1 MGLFGKLKPKYVEV
15 GRGYDITA
23 TGVALRKALL
33 DGEPKQVFPLLKQGE
48 EEEEAGVQDLLA
60 IHLRDVVAAFS
71 TAAHGDIGPF
81 VALVCDQPPVCPPPE
96 NENEEPDQYM
106 DFVCEKLFEG
116 GLSMLVLQQHELQKA
131 PQYDQLLDSFIATYK
146 WTKWVFTFQRSSFKG
161 DFNVL
166 IGIGK
171 HFHTFDGVVATLI
184 SNRNLRRGAAEL

>member
-1 MGLFGKLKPKYVEV
+1 MGLFGKPKWKYVEI

-23 TGVALRKALL
+23 TGVALRRALL

-48 EEEEAGVQDLLA
+48 AEAEVQDLLA
-60 IHLRDVVAAFS
+60 MHLRDVVAAFT
-71 TAAHGDIGPF
+71 TAAHGDMGPF
-81 VALVCDQPPVCPPPE
+81 VALVCDQPPACPAPE
-96 NENEEPDQYM
+96 NESGEPDQYM

-116 GLSMLVLQQHELQKA
+116 GLSMLVLQQVQLQNA
-131 PQYDQLLDSFIATYK
+131 PQYDQLLDSFIATYN

-161 DFNVL
+161 DFDVL